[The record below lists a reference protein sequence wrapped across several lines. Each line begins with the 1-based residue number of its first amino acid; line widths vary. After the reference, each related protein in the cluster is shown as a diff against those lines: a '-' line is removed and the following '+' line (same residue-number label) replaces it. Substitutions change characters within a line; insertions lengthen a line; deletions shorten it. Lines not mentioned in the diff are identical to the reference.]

1 MQRLQAGRQS
11 RRNALGISS
20 IQMECNMSNAMVEDE
35 PELVEHKLIFHW
47 HITERATPE
56 ISESSHGKLWTIQA
70 RLRKRATLL

>member
-1 MQRLQAGRQS
+1 
-11 RRNALGISS
+11 
-20 IQMECNMSNAMVEDE
+20 MSNAMAEDE